1 MKKII
6 ALLLSVCLLLVLTA
20 CDFNKI
26 SQKVE
31 DGLEDAGALTTPPK
45 NETTQSDPTGTAPTE
60 DGKATFTVIVVHKDG
75 KSKTFTYTTEEEFVG
90 TVLEAE
96 GLIQGNAGPYGMEI
110 THVDGEKAVYTEDK
124 AYWAV
129 YEGEEYA
136 LQGIDTTP
144 VVDGRTYKLVY
155 TNA

>member
-6 ALLLSVCLLLVLTA
+6 ALLMAFCLLFALAA
-20 CDFNKI
+20 CDFGEV
-26 SQKVE
+26 SQKVT
-31 DGLEDAGALTTPPK
+31 DTLEDTGILEESAKP
-45 NETTQSDPTGTAPTE
+45 NEGE
-60 DGKATFTVIVVHKDG
+60 KTFTVIVVHKDG
-75 KSKTFTYTTEEEFVG
+75 TEKTLTYTTTESFVG
-90 TVLEAE
+90 PVLEKD

-129 YEGEEYA
+129 YEEDEYA

-144 VVDGRTYKLVY
+144 VVEGRTYKLVY
-155 TNA
+155 EAA

>member
-1 MKKII
+1 MKKLI
-6 ALLLSVCLLLVLTA
+6 ALLMSLCLLLTLAA

-31 DGLEDAGALTTPPK
+31 SGLEDAGALEETP
-45 NETTQSDPTGTAPTE
+45 Q
-60 DGKATFTVIVVHKDG
+60 KAEGQATITVLVVHKDG
-75 KSKTFTYTTEEEFVG
+75 TEKTFTYTTDEEFVG
-90 TVLEAE
+90 PVLEAD
-96 GLIQGNAGPYGMEI
+96 GLIVGNAGPYGMEI

-144 VVDGRTYKLVY
+144 VVDGKIYKLVY
-155 TNA
+155 TDA